1 MITFVG
7 IVDWEY
13 EVKSMQIL
21 GYDVCRAPM
30 LGCLT
35 YKCLFPCT
43 KCAFKVVGWVKIFAV
58 VVWFV

>member
-13 EVKSMQIL
+13 EVKSKKIF

-43 KCAFKVVGWVKIFAV
+43 KCAFKVV
-58 VVWFV
+58 